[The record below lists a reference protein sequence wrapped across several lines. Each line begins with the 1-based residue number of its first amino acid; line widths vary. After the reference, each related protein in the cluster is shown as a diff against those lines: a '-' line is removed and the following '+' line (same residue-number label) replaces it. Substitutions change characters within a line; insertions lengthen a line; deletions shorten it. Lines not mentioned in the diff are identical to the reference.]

1 MTRTLRSRSLPLA
14 VVASAVGLAV
24 GATAAGATDVQ
35 VHGPSHPKVN
45 KKFTIRADGDTG
57 KRRVL
62 QVTIHLHGKCRKT
75 YGGEKEANSYIAFAR
90 FVGPGDFNEKRSGLY
105 FQDKTNGHYCAYL
118 GDPNDLQIDP
128 PVDRDSK
135 HFQVVEPSRRR

>member
-14 VVASAVGLAV
+14 IAAASVGLAA

-35 VHGPSHPKVN
+35 VHGPSHPKVQ
-45 KKFTIRADGDTG
+45 KRFTIRADGDTS

-62 QVTIHLHGKCRKT
+62 QVTIHLHGKCSRT
-75 YGGEKEANSYIAFAR
+75 YGGEKATKQYIAFAR
-90 FVGPGDFNEKRSGLY
+90 FVGPGNFDETRSGLY
-105 FQDKTNGHYCAYL
+105 FKGKTNGHYCAYL

-135 HFQVVEPSRRR
+135 HFQVVEPSKRR